1 MSFKSGFVTIVG
13 RPNVGK
19 STLVN
24 QILKQKVAIMS
35 DKVQTTRRRLRGIF
49 TDERGQIVF
58 VDTPGIH
65 KPIHKLGEFLMEE
78 TKLALPDA
86 DLVLFVVDATEPP
99 GAGDRWIVQNIIER
113 EKPVIMVV
121 NKIDLVKDADKRK
134 ELVEAYKDLFE
145 DQKVPTFTISAK
157 TGKNREDLIK
167 NLFRKLPKGP
177 QYFPDDDVT
186 DQSMRVIASET
197 IREKILLNT
206 SEELP
211 HSIAVVIET
220 FKTDEKMIT
229 IDAVIYVERD
239 SQKGM
244 IIGKNGTMLKKIGSL
259 ARVEI
264 EEMAE
269 HKVFLTLNV
278 KVKKNW
284 RKNPSALK
292 QFGYKSEESN
302 K

>member
-19 STLVN
+19 STLLN
-24 QILKQKVAIMS
+24 QILKQKIAIMS

-78 TKLALPDA
+78 TKLAIPDA
-86 DLVLFVVDATEPP
+86 DLILFVVDANEPP
-99 GAGDRWIVQNIIER
+99 GAGDKWIVENILECD
-113 EKPVIMVV
+113 KPIIMVI
-121 NKIDLVKDADKRK
+121 NKIDVLKDISKRK
-134 ELVEAYKDLFE
+134 HIVETYKALFS
-145 DQKVPTFTISAK
+145 DDKVSAFTISAK
-157 TGKNREDLIK
+157 TGKNRDDLIK

-177 QYFPDDDVT
+177 QYFPDEDVT

-197 IREKILLNT
+197 IREKILINT

-220 FKTDEKMIT
+220 FKTEEKLVT
-229 IDAVIYVERD
+229 IDATIYVEHD

-244 IIGKNGTMLKKIGSL
+244 IIGKDGSMLKKIGTL
-259 ARVEI
+259 ARKEI

-269 HKVFLTLNV
+269 QKVFLTMNV

-292 QFGYKSEESN
+292 QFGYKTERG
-302 K
+302 

>member
-19 STLVN
+19 STLLN

-49 TDERGQIVF
+49 TEERGQIIF

-78 TKLALPDA
+78 TKLAIPDA
-86 DLVLFVVDATEPP
+86 DLILFVVDANEPP
-99 GAGDRWIVQNIIER
+99 GAGDKWILQNIIEH
-113 EKPVIMVV
+113 EKPVIMVI
-121 NKIDLVKDADKRK
+121 NKIDEVKDADKRK
-134 ELVEAYKDLFE
+134 HIVETYKELFSD
-145 DQKVPTFTISAK
+145 DKVPIFTISAK

-177 QYFPDDDVT
+177 KYFPDEDVT

-211 HSIAVVIET
+211 HSIAVVINT
-220 FKTDEKMIT
+220 FKTEEKLIT
-229 IDAVIYVERD
+229 IDAVVYVERD

-244 IIGKNGTMLKKIGSL
+244 IIGKNGSMLKKIGTL

-269 HKVFLTLNV
+269 QKVFLSLNV

-292 QFGYKSEESN
+292 QFGYKAEKE
-302 K
+302 